1 MNVTMKAVLLAGA
14 CAMPL
19 WGASAATANF
29 DIQSLYNNPSTTA
42 VYGGTG
48 FVGVYG
54 GSYTSQYGALL
65 GLEYD
70 FSSTLLQV
78 DISSLAG
85 ATINSAQLSFD
96 LVNGTTGSFTTEVT
110 RFTADGTIEYSFG
123 SPDDLGSATF
133 ATSGLAS
140 NAFDVTSLLSGAV
153 GDGSDWFG
161 LHLANVTSG
170 YYFTYSSAGSNPD
183 AARVRLTVD
192 YTAPVPVPA
201 AGGLLAMAL
210 GTAWLARR
218 RTAAA

>member
-110 RFTADGTIEYSFG
+110 RFTADGTIEYSSG
-123 SPDDLGSATF
+123 SPDDLGSASF
-133 ATSGLAS
+133 APSGLAS
-140 NAFDVTSLLSGAV
+140 NAFDVTSLLA
-153 GDGSDWFG
+153 
-161 LHLANVTSG
+161 HQ
-170 YYFTYSSAGSNPD
+170 
-183 AARVRLTVD
+183 
-192 YTAPVPVPA
+192 PVPTGRRVAVLWDGPA
-201 AGGLLAMAL
+201 AGVLDLAVDGAAL
-210 GTAWLARR
+210 PAGAYFVRVVGDAFAETRSLVVAR
-218 RTAAA
+218 